1 MSFDLHHVFVYNSAN
16 THTSVLKKLTF
27 PNEEFGKG
35 QYAFYPMKYIVLP
48 RKNEVRQKYQNFI
61 RGDPYGLETYLT
73 NEKS

>member
-35 QYAFYPMKYIVLP
+35 QYAFYPIKLSRFAEKNKTISDGGIIVD
-48 RKNEVRQKYQNFI
+48 F
-61 RGDPYGLETYLT
+61 
-73 NEKS
+73 

>member
-35 QYAFYPMKYIVLP
+35 QYAFDPIKLS
-48 RKNEVRQKYQNFI
+48 RFAEKNNILKKLN
-61 RGDPYGLETYLT
+61 
-73 NEKS
+73 